1 MSVSGSVC
9 FIIVVCQPADG
20 TREQL
25 VRECEMLGFTNFC
38 FLDYCDDI
46 GKGRGKNQESE
57 GPTAAIPGSSFSGL
71 VIFAENSGK
80 ALKVVRDNRK
90 DYDFIAIASEKEEVL
105 TECVVE
111 GGGAIDAI
119 LPDFSRTKAGKDLVR
134 SCAKTGTALFLDFSQ
149 ILNAP
154 AYFRHVVVRR
164 MGEAVERLQVKND
177 AKLVIASV
185 TPDFMLLRSPSEL
198 SAFFQHVGMRDVVA
212 QDSIGETPL
221 SILKSNR
228 ERRGLPALGVRI
240 ILTNKTN
247 EGV

>member
-9 FIIVVCQPADG
+9 FIVVCQPADG
-20 TREQL
+20 KREQL
-25 VRECEMLGFTNFC
+25 VMECERLGFSNFC
-38 FLDYCDDI
+38 FLDCCDDA
-46 GKGRGKNQESE
+46 GKGRGKKQESE
-57 GPTAAIPGSSFSGL
+57 GPTAAISGSSFSGL

-111 GGGAIDAI
+111 GAGAIDAI
-119 LPDFSRTKAGKDLVR
+119 IPSFARTKAGRDLAR

-164 MGEAVERLQVKND
+164 MGEAVERLQGKNG

-198 SAFFQHVGMRDVVA
+198 SAFFQHVGMRDAVA
-212 QDSIGETPL
+212 GDSIEETPL

-228 ERRGLPALGVRI
+228 KRRGLPALGVRI
-240 ILTNKTN
+240 LTLKTTE